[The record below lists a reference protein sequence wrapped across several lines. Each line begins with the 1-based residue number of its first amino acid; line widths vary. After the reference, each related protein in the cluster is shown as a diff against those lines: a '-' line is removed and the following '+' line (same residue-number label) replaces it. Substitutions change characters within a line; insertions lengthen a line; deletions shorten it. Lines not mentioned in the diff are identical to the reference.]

1 VRLKDEP
8 FAKGG
13 EGCIYDVGGDNEL
26 VAKIYHPAGRT
37 SSRYEKIKVMLEH
50 PPKET
55 ARSQTAWPVD
65 VLYDTAGSFIGFL
78 MPRIKKVTKIDI
90 LYSYDNRGRHP
101 WGWYIQ
107 AAQNLCAAVCSV
119 HQSGHCVGDLNPAN
133 ICVEEATGLVTLV
146 DTDSYHICAPGGRIY
161 PCVVCMPAPM
171 FPPSFT
177 S

>member
-1 VRLKDEP
+1 MIVKSSRYEVRLKDEP

-13 EGCIYDVGGDNEL
+13 EGCIYDVVGDNEL

-101 WGWYIQ
+101 WDGIFRRRKTFAPPFVRYIR
-107 AAQNLCAAVCSV
+107 ADTA
-119 HQSGHCVGDLNPAN
+119 SG
-133 ICVEEATGLVTLV
+133 I
-146 DTDSYHICAPGGRIY
+146 
-161 PCVVCMPAPM
+161 
-171 FPPSFT
+171 
-177 S
+177 